1 MMKGMDTKDV
11 EATIFFYLY
20 KSLKNVNIIGF
31 N

>member
-1 MMKGMDTKDV
+1 MKGMDTKDV
-11 EATIFFYLY
+11 EATIFLNIY